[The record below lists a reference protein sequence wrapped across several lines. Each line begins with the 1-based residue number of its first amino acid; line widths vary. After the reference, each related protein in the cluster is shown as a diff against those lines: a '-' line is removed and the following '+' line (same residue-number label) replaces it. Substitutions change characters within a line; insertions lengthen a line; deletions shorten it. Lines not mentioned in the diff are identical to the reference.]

1 MKVSGFTFIRNG
13 IQYDYPFLESI
24 QSILPIC
31 DEMIIAVGNSN
42 DGTKE
47 AILNLQSPKIK
58 IIDTIWD
65 DSLREG
71 GKVLAVETNKAF
83 DAISPDTDWCFYIQ
97 GDEVFHQDDLPKI
110 KQGMEKYLADERVEG
125 LVFNHI
131 NFFASYDY
139 MADSRRW
146 VKNEVRVVRNKKNIR
161 SWKDAMSFRID
172 DNRKLKCK
180 YIDATIYHY
189 GWVKHPATQKLKRE
203 VFDKLWHDDE
213 WIKNNYSNTNADFDY
228 QSVDSLAPFMGTH
241 PAIMQARIDKMN
253 WKFTYDPTTKVKK
266 LKLKHKI
273 INWIESIVGK
283 PLWRFKN
290 YDLV

>member
-31 DEMIIAVGNSN
+31 DEMVIAVGNCS
-42 DGTKE
+42 DGTRE
-47 AILNLQSPKIK
+47 AIMNIQSPKIK
-58 IIDTIWD
+58 IIDTVWD

-83 DAISPDTDWCFYIQ
+83 DAISVDADWCFYIQ

-110 KQGMEKYLADERVEG
+110 KQGMEKYLTDKNVEG

-139 MADSRRW
+139 MADSRSW
-146 VKNEVRVVRNKKNIR
+146 VKNEVRVVRNNKNIR

-172 DNRKLKCK
+172 GERKLKCK

-203 VFDKLWHDDE
+203 VFDKLWHDDD
-213 WIKNNYSNTNADFDY
+213 WIKNNYSSTDAEFDY
-228 QSVDSLAPFMGTH
+228 QSVDSLAPFIGTH
-241 PAIMQARIDKMN
+241 PAIMQPRIDKMN

-266 LKLKHKI
+266 LKLKYRLI
-273 INWIESIVGK
+273 AWLETIVGK
-283 PLWRFKN
+283 PLGRFKN
-290 YDLV
+290 YDLI

>member
-1 MKVSGFTFIRNG
+1 MKVSGFTFIKNG

-31 DEMIIAVGNSN
+31 DEMIIAVGNCS
-42 DGTKE
+42 DGTRE
-47 AILNLQSPKIK
+47 AIMNIQSSKIK
-58 IIDTIWD
+58 IIDTVWD

-83 DAISPDTDWCFYIQ
+83 DAISPDADWCFYIQ

-110 KQGMEKYLADERVEG
+110 KQGMEKYLADKNVEG

-131 NFFASYDY
+131 NFFASYDF
-139 MADSRRW
+139 MADSRSW
-146 VKNEVRVVRNKKNIR
+146 VKNEVRVVRNNKNIR

-172 DNRKLKCK
+172 GERKLKCK
-180 YIDATIYHY
+180 YVDATIYHY

-203 VFDKLWHDDE
+203 VFDKLWHDDD
-213 WIKNNYSNTNADFDY
+213 WIKTNYSSTDAEFDY
-228 QSVDSLAPFMGTH
+228 QSVDSLAPFIGTH
-241 PAIMQARIDKMN
+241 PAIMQPRIDKMN

-266 LKLKHKI
+266 MKLKYKLI
-273 INWIESIVGK
+273 TWLETIVGK
-283 PLWRFKN
+283 PLGRFKN